1 MTLKEVQNNLKQV
14 VVDKFRELNQI
25 RNEIISE
32 CGEWADKKPDEYNFP
47 IEDFSE
53 NVLFIKSLSEDGIKW
68 YILGK
73 SSKTISLDYF
83 EKDYN
88 TLKRWFLQDLQDEY
102 THRLR
107 VVVEN
112 YNYHKKFLENVD
124 EDCNHHKECMEN
136 ANDVRKIFEDKLDIL
151 KKVIENDGR

>member
-1 MTLKEVQNNLKQV
+1 MTLKEIQENLKQV

-25 RNEIISE
+25 RNEIITE
-32 CGEWADKKPDEYNFP
+32 CGVWADKDRKDYNFP

-53 NVLFIKSLSEDGIKW
+53 NVLFIKYLSQDGIAW

-73 SSKTISLDYF
+73 PSKTISLDYF

-88 TLKRWFLQDLQDEY
+88 TLKRWFLQDLRDEY
-102 THRLR
+102 NHRLK

-112 YNYHKKFLENVD
+112 YNYHKKFLENVGK
-124 EDCNHHKECMEN
+124 DCNHHEECMKN
-136 ANDVRKIFEDKLDIL
+136 ANDVRKIFEDKLYIINKL
-151 KKVIENDGR
+151 IENDGR

>member
-1 MTLKEVQNNLKQV
+1 MMLKEVQKNLKQV
-14 VVDKFRELNQI
+14 LVDKFRELNQI

-32 CGEWADKKPDEYNFP
+32 CGVWADKDHKDYNFP

-53 NVLFIKSLSEDGIKW
+53 NVLFIKSLSQDGIAW

-73 SSKTISLDYF
+73 PSKTISLDYF

-88 TLKRWFLQDLQDEY
+88 TLKKWFLQDLQDEY
-102 THRLR
+102 THRLK

-112 YNYHKKFLENVD
+112 YNYHKKFLENVNND
-124 EDCNHHKECMEN
+124 YSYHKESMEN
-136 ANDVRKIFEDKLDIL
+136 ANDVRKIFEDKLGII

>member
-32 CGEWADKKPDEYNFP
+32 CGVWADKKPDEYNFP

-83 EKDYN
+83 ERDYD
-88 TLKRWFLQDLQDEY
+88 TLKRWFLRDLRDEY
-102 THRLR
+102 NGRLKSIGQSYHHHREKMIEKGEMYDR
-107 VVVEN
+107 I
-112 YNYHKKFLENVD
+112 
-124 EDCNHHKECMEN
+124 
-136 ANDVRKIFEDKLDIL
+136 ADKLDIIE
-151 KKVIENDGR
+151 KVLGDNDGR

>member
-32 CGEWADKKPDEYNFP
+32 CGVWADKKPDEYNFP

-83 EKDYN
+83 ERDYD
-88 TLKRWFLQDLQDEY
+88 TLKRWFLRDLRDEY
-102 THRLR
+102 NGRLKSIGQSYHHHREQMKEKSELYDE
-107 VVVEN
+107 VGEKLNIIEKV
-112 YNYHKKFLENVD
+112 LED
-124 EDCNHHKECMEN
+124 
-136 ANDVRKIFEDKLDIL
+136 NDDR
-151 KKVIENDGR
+151 